1 MAKQD
6 EQRLLVKIATLY
18 YLEGRKQSDIAQLLS
33 LSQSFVSRAITR
45 CQKEGV
51 VKISV
56 VQPSNI
62 FLKLEKGLEDR
73 YGLKQRWWWI
83 PRRGQRSYH
92 QAGDWLRRRPL
103 SGNPAAAKRSDWRLL
118 VELNHSRDGR

>member
-62 FLKLEKGLEDR
+62 FLKLEKGLR
-73 YGLKQRWWWI
+73 IATALSRRWWWI
-83 PRRGQRSYH
+83 PRKRPAIIPSSGRLAPLPPTIWKPGCGQ
-92 QAGDWLRRRPL
+92 
-103 SGNPAAAKRSDWRLL
+103 KI
-118 VELNHSRDGR
+118 

>member
-18 YLEGRKQSDIAQLLS
+18 YLEGLKQSEIAQSLS

-45 CQKEGV
+45 CQKEGL

-56 VQPSNI
+56 IQPSNI
-62 FLKLEKGLEDR
+62 FLNIEKGIEER
-73 YGLKQRWWWI
+73 YGIKQ
-83 PRRGQRSYH
+83 
-92 QAGDWLRRRPL
+92 A
-103 SGNPAAAKRSDWRLL
+103 
-118 VELNHSRDGR
+118 

>member
-33 LSQSFVSRAITR
+33 LSQSFISRALTR

-51 VKISV
+51 VKI
-56 VQPSNI
+56 
-62 FLKLEKGLEDR
+62 
-73 YGLKQRWWWI
+73 
-83 PRRGQRSYH
+83 
-92 QAGDWLRRRPL
+92 
-103 SGNPAAAKRSDWRLL
+103 
-118 VELNHSRDGR
+118 

>member
-33 LSQSFVSRAITR
+33 LSQSFVSLSAR

-62 FLKLEKGLEDR
+62 FLNLER
-73 YGLKQRWWWI
+73 
-83 PRRGQRSYH
+83 H
-92 QAGDWLRRRPL
+92 
-103 SGNPAAAKRSDWRLL
+103 
-118 VELNHSRDGR
+118 

>member
-73 YGLKQRWWWI
+73 YGLKQ
-83 PRRGQRSYH
+83 
-92 QAGDWLRRRPL
+92 AGATVCFFLQTIAISARHKSSF
-103 SGNPAAAKRSDWRLL
+103 SGHCQQIS
-118 VELNHSRDGR
+118 H

>member
-73 YGLKQRWWWI
+73 YGLKQAVVV
-83 PRRGQRSYH
+83 
-92 QAGDWLRRRPL
+92 AGDWLRRRPL